1 MGGIPI
7 GRIAG
12 FPVSV
17 NWSVLV
23 ILWLF
28 TWSLASLLLGVVRG
42 YSTAAYWL
50 AGACGALI
58 LLGSLLA
65 HELTHAIL
73 APGHRPFVQPGIPQ
87 RAGRA
92 GAAADRG
99 HRPRARADR
108 GGDLLGGVPGD
119 RQRRGRG
126 GVRGRDGR
134 RRVRG
139 GGERA
144 EFPLIGGEDFSFV
157 LEQVPGAFVML
168 GACPPGTD
176 ALTAPTNRSAHAGFV
191 DAVLADGAA
200 LYAELALRR
209 LARG

>member
-28 TWSLASLLLGVVRG
+28 TWSLASTLPGAVPG

-73 APGHRPFVQPGIPQ
+73 AR
-87 RAGRA
+87 RAGVKVF
-92 GAAADRG
+92 DVTLWLF
-99 HRPRARADR
+99 
-108 GGDLLGGVPGD
+108 GGVTRLGGEAKTPKEAFRIAVS
-119 RQRRGRG
+119 GR
-126 GVRGRDGR
+126 
-134 RRVRG
+134 
-139 GGERA
+139 
-144 EFPLIGGEDFSFV
+144 
-157 LEQVPGAFVML
+157 
-168 GACPPGTD
+168 
-176 ALTAPTNRSAHAGFV
+176 
-191 DAVLADGAA
+191 
-200 LYAELALRR
+200 
-209 LARG
+209 